1 MKLRI
6 LDSRSKIDESVD
18 VLTDLDALV
27 DQPIYFRLQGR
38 TYKIKPMNTEQCFI
52 AWSQFSKLDALIKA
66 KEVSM
71 TDAIEVYADLFE
83 SVVEDFDRKIVRDMT
98 QAQCGALLKL
108 VFDSVSGKAQAEVKK
123 KAIAE
128 SNLTGIPLQSVKS
141 IYQPSLAKRVASTA
155 GRLTMLGKCLL
166 GASLLC
172 IGLCVGLMLLR
183 S

>member
-6 LDSRSKIDESVD
+6 LSSRSKIDESVD

-27 DQPIYFRLQGR
+27 DQPIYFKLQGR
-38 TYKIKPMNTEQCFI
+38 TYKIKPMDTEQCFV
-52 AWSQFSKLDALIKA
+52 AWAQFSRLDALIKT

-83 SVVEDFDRKIVRDMT
+83 SVVEDFERKVVRDMT

-108 VFDSVSGKAQAEVKK
+108 VFDTVSGQAQAEVKK
-123 KAIAE
+123 KAME
-128 SNLTGIPLQSVKS
+128 MNLPSPAPTLVRST
-141 IYQPSLAKRVASTA
+141 YRPSLVKRVGSMV

-166 GASLLC
+166 GVSLLC
-172 IGLCVGLMLLR
+172 TGLCVGLMLTR
-183 S
+183 N